1 MHARSR
7 SRTIIA
13 AAFLV
18 VLFHPAG
25 AQPRRAMTIDDA
37 LDLVQVSAPRIS
49 PDGRHVL
56 YTKSELA
63 KWKDNKRT
71 QTIWIVDADGSNGR
85 QFLSSDKDR
94 NPAWAP
100 DGKHV
105 AFLSTRD
112 AATEKESESS
122 NGIGAQIWVIPTDGG
137 EATKLTTHRGNIKSF
152 DWMKDSSAIV
162 FAAERGQS
170 DAEKA
175 ERKAG
180 DDAIYVDEAANGQ
193 ERGVFSELWR
203 VSIADKSE
211 RQITH
216 DDHLLIENL
225 RVSPDG
231 SKVAV
236 VYRRENGRNGQF
248 HAEVAT
254 VDSATGGLTTLTHN
268 NTPEANVQWSPEGK
282 MLSYLAPSDTT
293 WDLAED
299 KLWLIP
305 SEGGQPR
312 KLTATFNGDIGQYS
326 WSSDGQSIV
335 FGAAVRARGA
345 GYRVNIATGVVSPI
359 TPPGDWAG
367 RVESVSADG
376 RRGAAVISRPDR
388 PTDVHVIDL
397 ATGAATAVTH
407 VNPRDG

>member
-1 MHARSR
+1 
-7 SRTIIA
+7 
-13 AAFLV
+13 
-18 VLFHPAG
+18 
-25 AQPRRAMTIDDA
+25 
-37 LDLVQVSAPRIS
+37 
-49 PDGRHVL
+49 
-56 YTKSELA
+56 
-63 KWKDNKRT
+63 
-71 QTIWIVDADGSNGR
+71 NGR

-122 NGIGAQIWVIPTDGG
+122 NDIGAQIWVIPTDGG

-162 FAAERGQS
+162 VAA
-170 DAEKA
+170 
-175 ERKAG
+175 
-180 DDAIYVDEAANGQ
+180 
-193 ERGVFSELWR
+193 
-203 VSIADKSE
+203 
-211 RQITH
+211 
-216 DDHLLIENL
+216 
-225 RVSPDG
+225 
-231 SKVAV
+231 
-236 VYRRENGRNGQF
+236 
-248 HAEVAT
+248 

-326 WSSDGQSIV
+326 WSSDGQSI
-335 FGAAVRARGA
+335 
-345 GYRVNIATGVVSPI
+345 
-359 TPPGDWAG
+359 
-367 RVESVSADG
+367 
-376 RRGAAVISRPDR
+376 
-388 PTDVHVIDL
+388 
-397 ATGAATAVTH
+397 
-407 VNPRDG
+407 